1 MEITSFTMTGN
12 ECHSSEE
19 FIQFLRWV
27 AAGNCSPGQI
37 IDIVE
42 KPWHFKDEFERFE
55 EENKKWEFKNTVRA
69 KGPSPVPGGTE
80 GD

>member
-1 MEITSFTMTGN
+1 MTMEITSFTMTGN

-42 KPWHFKDEFERFE
+42 KPWHFDSEFERF
-55 EENKKWEFKNTVRA
+55 KEFNNDKPVRA